1 MATSGND
8 SVYTCLVNDKKDC
21 IFLCTVHCL
30 AFIYAVQDHVC
41 NNITQNY
48 LFHYK
53 EKTIGLCKKCFF
65 GLFKKLL
72 WQFSSRLI
80 FR

>member
-8 SVYTCLVNDKKDC
+8 SVYTCLVNNKKDC

-41 NNITQNY
+41 NNIT
-48 LFHYK
+48 
-53 EKTIGLCKKCFF
+53 
-65 GLFKKLL
+65 
-72 WQFSSRLI
+72 
-80 FR
+80 